1 MTPLVIL
8 QITSLMCFLYS
19 LKIKMFKTN
28 IIGFATISAALL
40 SVTISLSDMSFS
52 ANQRFYQES
61 FSVTIS
67 FSDYHFLINTA
78 LLLFITV
85 YHTYK
90 SYKRKSNV

>member
-8 QITSLMCFLYS
+8 QITALMCFLYS

-40 SVTISLSDMSFS
+40 SVTISLSD
-52 ANQRFYQES
+52 
-61 FSVTIS
+61 IS
-67 FSDYHFLINTA
+67 FSDYHFIINTI
-78 LLLFITV
+78 LLLFIAV

-90 SYKRKSNV
+90 SYKRKCNV

>member
-40 SVTISLSDMSFS
+40 SVTISLSD
-52 ANQRFYQES
+52 
-61 FSVTIS
+61 IS
-67 FSDYHFLINTA
+67 FSDYHFIINTI
-78 LLLFITV
+78 LLLFIAV

-90 SYKRKSNV
+90 SYKRKCNV

>member
-8 QITSLMCFLYS
+8 QITALMCFLYS

-40 SVTISLSDMSFS
+40 SVTISLSD
-52 ANQRFYQES
+52 
-61 FSVTIS
+61 IS
-67 FSDYHFLINTA
+67 FSDYHFIINTI
-78 LLLFITV
+78 LLLFIAV

-90 SYKRKSNV
+90 SYKKKCNV

>member
-28 IIGFATISAALL
+28 VVGFVTISAALV
-40 SVTISLSDMSFS
+40 SVIVSLSDV
-52 ANQRFYQES
+52 E
-61 FSVTIS
+61 
-67 FSDYHFLINTA
+67 FSDYHFVINTA
-78 LLLFITV
+78 LLLFITL

-90 SYKRKSNV
+90 SYRRKCHV

>member
-8 QITSLMCFLYS
+8 QITALMCFLYS

-40 SVTISLSDMSFS
+40 SVTISLSD
-52 ANQRFYQES
+52 
-61 FSVTIS
+61 IS
-67 FSDYHFLINTA
+67 FSDYHFIINTL
-78 LLLFITV
+78 LLLFIAV

-90 SYKRKSNV
+90 SYKRKCNV